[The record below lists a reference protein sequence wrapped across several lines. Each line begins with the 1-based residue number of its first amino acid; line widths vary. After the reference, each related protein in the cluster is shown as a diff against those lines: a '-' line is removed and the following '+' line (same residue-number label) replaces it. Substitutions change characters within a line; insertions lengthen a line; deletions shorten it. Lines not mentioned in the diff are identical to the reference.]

1 MMRHHARDPSANE
14 EDAASSSSMDEED
27 AFAAFSTKKRKKQK
41 QTTKKGGG
49 STGSKMVKLE
59 ASNEKPTSI
68 NATAADAD
76 VFDKSKQAVLP
87 ISNTSSTKRHH
98 GATSDTRQ
106 AKMDAILLE
115 LEAQKGRVNS
125 SEASTARG
133 GGSQNNAR
141 KKGSFVDDGD
151 EHITT
156 NIFVGNL
163 APSITEEQMTEL
175 FREFGENDT
184 MISVMMTEH
193 HSRKLCD
200 D

>member
-1 MMRHHARDPSANE
+1 MMRHHARGDPSANE
-14 EDAASSSSMDEED
+14 EDDASSSSLDEED

-41 QTTKKGGG
+41 QTTKKGGSSG
-49 STGSKMVKLE
+49 PKMVKLE
-59 ASNEKPTSI
+59 DSNEKPTSM
-68 NATAADAD
+68 NATAAVVD
-76 VFDKSKQAVLP
+76 VYDKSKQAILP

-98 GATSDTRQ
+98 GAISDTRQ

-115 LEAQKGRVNS
+115 LEAEKGRVHS
-125 SEASTARG
+125 SGASAAR
-133 GGSQNNAR
+133 GGSQNTAR

-175 FREFGENDT
+175 FREFGENNT
-184 MISVMMTEH
+184 LISVMMTEL
-193 HSRKLCD
+193 HSGRLCD